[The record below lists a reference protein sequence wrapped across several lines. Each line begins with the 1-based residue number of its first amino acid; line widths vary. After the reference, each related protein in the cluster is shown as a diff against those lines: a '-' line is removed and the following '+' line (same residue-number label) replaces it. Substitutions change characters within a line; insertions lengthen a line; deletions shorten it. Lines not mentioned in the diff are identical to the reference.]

1 MRKSFALRLLLG
13 VSIAG
18 FVALSVPTQIGA
30 TSEGVQVR
38 DEHLRQ
44 LALLRQADLR
54 VATIAFRL
62 ATQGTRLC
70 KRQQPWS
77 GMLVHDLAQYGTD
90 LRPAARAL
98 FNLGDG
104 PGVEAVVAGSP
115 AALAGVSAGDR
126 LLSIDGR
133 PTAGANPGRSDRNG
147 SFAAMETLL
156 ALLDRSFAAGPVTLG
171 IDHVGE
177 HRDVT
182 VAGIAGCAS
191 QVQLVPG
198 RAHNA
203 GADGKFV
210 TLSTA
215 VVDDVRDDEELAFLI
230 AHEFSHN
237 ILGHRVRLTSEG
249 VSRGFLGGFG
259 ASAAKTRR
267 TEEEADYLGLYL
279 MASAGYDVAAVAP
292 FWRRFDH
299 QHGFGIFTDAT
310 HLNGGDRARFLQLTA
325 DQIASHR
332 RRGETAVPDFASI
345 EGLVAQARS

>member
-1 MRKSFALRLLLG
+1 MIASFALRRLLRTSL
-13 VSIAG
+13 AG
-18 FVALSVPTQIGA
+18 LLAVSVPIHAGA
-30 TSEGVQVR
+30 IPAGVQVSG
-38 DEHLRQ
+38 EQLAQ

-62 ATQGTRLC
+62 ATRGTSLC
-70 KRQQPWS
+70 ARQQPWS
-77 GMLVHDLAQYGTD
+77 GMLVHDIAQYGTD

-115 AALAGVSAGDR
+115 AALAGVVAGDR
-126 LLSIDGR
+126 LLSIDGK
-133 PTAGANPGRSDRNG
+133 PTTTLNTTGSSRNG
-147 SFAAMETLL
+147 SFAAMEALL
-156 ALLDRSFAAGPVTLG
+156 ARLDQAFAAGSATLG
-171 IDHVGE
+171 IDPVGQ
-177 HRDVT
+177 HRDLT
-182 VAGIAGCAS
+182 ITGIAGCAS

-215 VVDDVRDDEELAFLI
+215 VVDDVRDDDELAFLV

-237 ILGHRVRLTSEG
+237 ILGHRVRLEGEG
-249 VSRGFLGGFG
+249 VSRGFLGSFG

-279 MASAGYDVAAVAP
+279 MASAGYDVTAIAP
-292 FWRRFDH
+292 FWRRFDY

-325 DQIASHR
+325 DQIATLR
-332 RRGETAVPDFASI
+332 QRGEDAKPDFASI
-345 EGLVAQARS
+345 AGLVVQARR